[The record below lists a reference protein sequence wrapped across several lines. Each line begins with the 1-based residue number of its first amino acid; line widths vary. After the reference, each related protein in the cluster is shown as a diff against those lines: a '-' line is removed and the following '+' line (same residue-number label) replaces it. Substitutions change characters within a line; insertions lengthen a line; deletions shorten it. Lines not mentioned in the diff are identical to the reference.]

1 MTILLHVV
9 TGEIVLDSGFL
20 EVKMR
25 GGSSKV
31 PAFTAGFYV
40 GGFGDVVEVDVLGDI
55 GRALGREEDL

>member
-9 TGEIVLDSGFL
+9 TGELVLESL

-31 PAFTAGFYV
+31 PEFTAGFYV